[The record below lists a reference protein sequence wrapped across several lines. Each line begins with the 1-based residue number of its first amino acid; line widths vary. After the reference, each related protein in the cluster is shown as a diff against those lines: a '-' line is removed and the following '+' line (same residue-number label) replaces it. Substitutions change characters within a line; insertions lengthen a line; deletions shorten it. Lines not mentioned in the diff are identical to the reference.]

1 MVSGHVNT
9 TPALVIMGPWQ
20 EWYHSQ
26 FYWHPSGVGPG
37 ERRGDVVRKRHENR
51 RRVWKALQLWYP
63 IGYGTALMRKT
74 PWAQNNEGEAG
85 LARSPVAFCICNSVV
100 HGGEASEAVAN
111 GFMHLCT

>member
-26 FYWHPSGVGPG
+26 FYWHPSGAGPE

-51 RRVWKALQLWYP
+51 RRVWKGMEGSRALVPYRIWDSADEEDP
-63 IGYGTALMRKT
+63 VGTE
-74 PWAQNNEGEAG
+74 Q
-85 LARSPVAFCICNSVV
+85 
-100 HGGEASEAVAN
+100 
-111 GFMHLCT
+111 